1 MTLSA
6 RPKGRPSLHHYE
18 GKTVLLPPTSR
29 MEAVVQPLTPEEHDC
44 ASIQEPGLTYS
55 LQLSTL
61 PHAPETIT
69 PCQPDSEPIL
79 APGPCF
85 ELMPKAWPDY
95 ALQPEVYSWDT
106 MHARY
111 QVTNSSIS
119 MFNTSMNMQHEFH
132 DAMGDLCVPELQVG
146 WHLETRGNLSQVG
159 QLPLCSFKNA
169 MEILGQ
175 LTPRV
180 QALDNK
186 SQEVFKNWGPSHK
199 QGDFDQRLPMLL
211 LNDAVLKLVMAWL
224 NKPSEDMNDERSILN
239 SLSSATNELRNDQ
252 VVVELLSC
260 SAKLTKAT
268 QSLHEELGVRT
279 NKAVCDNIVAQHLVV
294 VCHMQLLSSF
304 VAVLGALQEG
314 AEVIQGNTTP
324 GLADLRLAM
333 VVQLSSYLFVRQC
346 RVVDGY
352 LEVESG
358 PKSSAGYPNQR
369 TEDGRVIQELM
380 AGVHSRLAWF
390 QSFWYGPT

>member
-1 MTLSA
+1 
-6 RPKGRPSLHHYE
+6 
-18 GKTVLLPPTSR
+18 
-29 MEAVVQPLTPEEHDC
+29 
-44 ASIQEPGLTYS
+44 
-55 LQLSTL
+55 
-61 PHAPETIT
+61 
-69 PCQPDSEPIL
+69 
-79 APGPCF
+79 
-85 ELMPKAWPDY
+85 
-95 ALQPEVYSWDT
+95 

-111 QVTNSSIS
+111 QVTDPSKS
-119 MFNTSMNMQHEFH
+119 MFNTSMNMQTGFH
-132 DAMGDLCVPELQVG
+132 DAVGDLRIPELQVE
-146 WHLETRGNLSQVG
+146 WHLETRRNLSQVG

-169 MEILGQ
+169 MEVLGH

-180 QALDNK
+180 QALGNK
-186 SQEVFKNWGPSHK
+186 SQEVFENWGPSHK

-224 NKPSEDMNDERSILN
+224 MKPSEDMNDECSILN

-268 QSLHEELGVRT
+268 QSLHEELGVGT

-304 VAVLGALQEG
+304 VAVLGALQDG
-314 AEVIQGNTTP
+314 AEVIQGNMTP

-333 VVQLSSYLFVRQC
+333 VVQVSSYLFVRQC

-369 TEDGRVIQELM
+369 TEDGRVIQELR
-380 AGVHSRLAWF
+380 AGVHGRLAWF
-390 QSFWYGPT
+390 QRFWYGPT